1 MTATVWKPDYIAA
14 EQLKDYRNVDDGV
27 DDAFYAAAVTAASRA
42 IDNHCNRQFGNSGG
56 VQQRA
61 YTAWYHYELG
71 RWVVDIDDLQT
82 ADDLVLEV
90 GGVAVTAYTLMPVN
104 AVLDGLAWTQLV
116 FGSSA
121 EAQPCGSTGEVL
133 ITADPWGW
141 DSIPV
146 PVVNAAYLQG
156 SRFVSRRKSPYGIA
170 GSPDQGSELRLLNRV
185 DPDVGVSL
193 RGLRRARK
201 VG

>member
-1 MTATVWKPDYIAA
+1 MWKPDYITA
-14 EQLKDYRNVDDGV
+14 EQLKAYRNVDDAA
-27 DDAFYAAAVTAASRA
+27 DDTVYAAAVTAASRA
-42 IDNHCNRQFGNSGG
+42 IDNHCNRQFGKTDAA
-56 VQQRA
+56 QERA

-82 ADDLVLEV
+82 ATGLVVTV
-90 GGVAVTAYTLMPVN
+90 GGTAVTVYTLAPVN
-104 AVLDGLAWTQLV
+104 AVLDGMAWTQLV
-116 FGSSA
+116 FGASA
-121 EAQPCGSTGEVL
+121 EAQPCGALGEVL

-141 DSIPV
+141 GAVPV

-193 RGLRRARK
+193 RGYRRARK

>member
-1 MTATVWKPDYIAA
+1 MWKPDYITAD
-14 EQLKDYRNVDDGV
+14 QLKDYRNVDDAV
-27 DDAFYAAAVTAASRA
+27 DDAVYATAVTAASRA
-42 IDNHCNRQFGNSGG
+42 IDDYCNRQFGNT
-56 VQQRA
+56 VTAQQRA
-61 YTAWYHYELG
+61 YTAWYNYELM

-82 ADDLVLEV
+82 VEGLVVEI
-90 GGVAVTAYTLMPVN
+90 GGTAVTVYTLAPVN
-104 AVLDGLAWTQLV
+104 AVLDGKAWTQLV
-116 FGSSA
+116 FGMSA
-121 EAQPCGSTGEVL
+121 EAQPCGSLGEVL

-141 DSIPV
+141 DEVPV
-146 PVVNAAYLQG
+146 SVVNAAYLQG

-193 RGLRRARK
+193 RGFRRTRK

>member
-1 MTATVWKPDYIAA
+1 MWRPDYISA
-14 EQLKDYRNVDDGV
+14 EQLKDYRNIDDGV
-27 DDAFYAAAVTAASRA
+27 DDFVYAAAVTAASRA
-42 IDNHCNRQFGNSGG
+42 IDNHCNRQFGNSETA
-56 VQQRA
+56 QQRA

-71 RWVVDIDDLQT
+71 RWVVDIDDLQD
-82 ADDLVLEV
+82 ADDLVVEV
-90 GGVAVTAYTLMPVN
+90 GSTAVTAYTLMPVN

-116 FGSSA
+116 FGVNA
-121 EAQPCGSTGEVL
+121 EAQPCSSPGEVL

-141 DSIPV
+141 GEVPA

-156 SRFVSRRKSPYGIA
+156 SRFVARRKSPYGIA

-193 RGLRRARK
+193 RGFRRARK